1 MVIANELLNVSI
13 DQINS
18 IVSTGEPSV
27 IEYSRIER
35 VQNVS
40 PSLLKLMVIGGL
52 IGVLI
57 AAAFIIIGVVK
68 DDSIRSEDDVEKYL
82 NLPILSA
89 VPYEDKLNG

>member
-1 MVIANELLNVSI
+1 
-13 DQINS
+13 
-18 IVSTGEPSV
+18 
-27 IEYSRIER
+27 
-35 VQNVS
+35 
-40 PSLLKLMVIGGL
+40 MVIGGL